1 MLANARSRSK
11 SLTSLTWSNLANALL
26 TWDASVIGSLRA
38 FANVKHDCGI
48 ESISAAEGRPCNL
61 RSQGFHVGCCKLHP
75 LVLETIHPSSARC
88 KRKFARLFDH
98 ALGFGMTEVTIN
110 FRHISLTLAFN
121 SAVFGSVRH
130 SASAGRMSTP
140 DLPSACSSNLC
151 KRLSSCLLGQP
162 GRSHAKLWPA
172 CRIFV
177 LPFLEDLLRSLQNP
191 KFWKTA
197 LVHFL
202 CDR

>member
-1 MLANARSRSK
+1 MRCEHGMHLSSFLACIRKRETRLRQRVHFSRGEPTVQFAFTR
-11 SLTSLTWSNLANALL
+11 LPRRLL
-26 TWDASVIGSLRA
+26 G
-38 FANVKHDCGI
+38 
-48 ESISAAEGRPCNL
+48 
-61 RSQGFHVGCCKLHP
+61 VGP
-75 LVLETIHPSSARC
+75 LVLETIHPSFAKC
-88 KRKFARLFDH
+88 KRQFAQLFDT
-98 ALGFGMTEVTIN
+98 ALGFRMTEVAIT
-110 FRHISLTLAFN
+110 FGQLSLTLTFN

-177 LPFLEDLLRSLQNP
+177 LLFLEDLLRSLQNP